1 MTHSHRSDAQDLI
14 RKTGAR
20 VTNARIEVLALL
32 LKADTALSHADI
44 EARLAP
50 AAGIDRVTVY
60 RVLEWLTEQH
70 LAHKISGDDRVWRFN
85 AAASG
90 HPHEHAHFKCSCCQR
105 VICLEDLGQ
114 GVTPKLPAGYTPYQI
129 DLTVKG
135 LCADC
140 SPTNPAHDP
149 RKHAHT
155 SRARK
160 AGAAR
165 R

>member
-1 MTHSHRSDAQDLI
+1 MTSSYRTAAQELI

-32 LKADTALSHADI
+32 LKAETALSHADI

-60 RVLEWLTEQH
+60 RVLDWLTAQQ

-85 AAASG
+85 AAGSA
-90 HPHEHAHFKCSCCQR
+90 HRHDHAHFKCSCCQR
-105 VICLEDLGQ
+105 VICLDDLGE
-114 GVTPKLPAGYTPYQI
+114 GLTPKLPAGYTPYQV

-135 LCADC
+135 LCAEC

-149 RKHAHT
+149 RKHAHAP
-155 SRARK
+155 RGRK